1 MKCRRNIMKKFG
13 IMVIALAM
21 LVGLTGI
28 AMADPGVNQT
38 FETQGITMVTSI
50 QAEGNMYSTT
60 DVTWKQSS
68 AQNIT
73 SMPPAPTSGAYYVST
88 YSEDTMSNGV
98 GFIGYDKSTTLETK
112 SRLNGQYNIE
122 ATKEIQFYGQD
133 GAEMTSTDNIFLD
146 GTGAA
151 AKTKDLAICVFAA
164 GKSEYISPFCNTV
177 EAGSSFTMEVV
188 NARTE
193 TNDRFVVPSADT
205 PVTVNHNIRVDSLSD
220 LPSIG
225 KVSAFMEGKIQEGR
239 GNSSGVFEDIEFSES
254 TSADGYITLFDKVMG
269 YTSGIKR
276 V

>member
-1 MKCRRNIMKKFG
+1 MKKFG

-38 FETQGITMVTSI
+38 FETQGISMVTSI
-50 QAEGNMYSTT
+50 QAEGNMVSAT

-68 AQNIT
+68 AQPIT
-73 SMPPAPTSGAYYVST
+73 AFPPAPTAGTYYVST

-98 GFIGYDKSTTLETK
+98 GFISYDKSTQLETK

-122 ATKEIQFYGQD
+122 ATKEIAFIGVD

-146 GTGAA
+146 GTSVAQ
-151 AKTKDLAICVFAA
+151 KTKDLAICVFAA
-164 GKSEYISPFCNTV
+164 GKSEYIPAFCNTV

-188 NARTE
+188 NARTV
-193 TNDRFVVPSADT
+193 TNDRFVLPSVDT

-220 LPSIG
+220 IPSIG
-225 KVSAFMEGKIQEGR
+225 KVSAFMEGQIQEGR
-239 GNSSGVFEDIEFSES
+239 GNASGIFEEIQFSES

>member
-1 MKCRRNIMKKFG
+1 MKYRRNILKKVG
-13 IMVIALAM
+13 IMVVALAM
-21 LVGLTGI
+21 LFAGI

-38 FETQGITMVTSI
+38 FETQGVSMVTSI

-60 DVTWKQSS
+60 DVTWTQSS
-68 AQNIT
+68 AQALT
-73 SMPPAPTSGAYYVST
+73 TVPPLTSGTYYVST

-98 GFIGYDKSTTLETK
+98 GFISYDKSTQLETK

-122 ATKEIQFYGQD
+122 ATKEIAFIGID
-133 GAEMTSTDNIFLD
+133 GAEITSTDNIFLD
-146 GTGAA
+146 GTGQALETN
-151 AKTKDLAICVFAA
+151 KNAICVFASD
-164 GKSEYISPFCNTV
+164 KSEYIPAFCNSV

-193 TNDRFVVPSADT
+193 TNDRFVVASADT
-205 PVTVNHNIRVDSLSD
+205 PSTVNHNIRVDSLSD

-225 KVSAFMEGKIQEGR
+225 KVSAFMEGIVQEGR
-239 GNSSGVFEDIEFSES
+239 GNSTGAFETIEFSES